1 MHKSVDRILVSHVGS
16 LPRGDE
22 LGDMLIEDEVR
33 RSVDKR
39 RLEELIEGRVAHVL
53 AKQREAGVD
62 IANDGE
68 QGRVGF
74 QTYVAQRMSGF
85 GGASKRPYAKEFIE
99 FPLFTKKM
107 LSRIPRTGKV
117 FDAPEA
123 VDELHYH
130 DTTAIA
136 AETARLK
143 RLAGRA
149 SAVYRMFH
157 DGTFAGH
164 HRDHDAQCLLSIP
177 RGLSGCDRARRIS
190 RRG

>member
-1 MHKSVDRILVSHVGS
+1 MRKSVDRILISHVGS

-22 LGDMLIEDEVR
+22 LGDMLIEDEAGQ
-33 RSVDKR
+33 SADKR
-39 RLEELIEGRVAHVL
+39 RLEELIDGRVAHVL

-74 QTYVAQRMSGF
+74 QTYVPQRMSGF

-123 VDELHYH
+123 VGEINYRDP
-130 DTTAIA
+130 A
-136 AETARLK
+136 AV
-143 RLAGRA
+143 
-149 SAVYRMFH
+149 SAEIRP
-157 DGTFAGH
+157 
-164 HRDHDAQCLLSIP
+164 L
-177 RGLSGCDRARRIS
+177 
-190 RRG
+190 

>member
-1 MHKSVDRILVSHVGS
+1 MHKSVDRILISHVGS

-22 LGDMLIEDEVR
+22 LGDMLIEDEAG

-39 RLEELIEGRVAHVL
+39 RLEELIEDRVAHVL
-53 AKQREAGVD
+53 TKQREVGVD

-74 QTYVAQRMSGF
+74 QTYVPQRMSGF

-123 VDELHYH
+123 VDKPDCPEYEKSG
-130 DTTAIA
+130 IRSRGSGSR
-136 AETARLK
+136 TARTAPSGGGK
-143 RLAGRA
+143 
-149 SAVYRMFH
+149 SAR
-157 DGTFAGH
+157 
-164 HRDHDAQCLLSIP
+164 QP
-177 RGLSGCDRARRIS
+177 RQTRV
-190 RRG
+190 